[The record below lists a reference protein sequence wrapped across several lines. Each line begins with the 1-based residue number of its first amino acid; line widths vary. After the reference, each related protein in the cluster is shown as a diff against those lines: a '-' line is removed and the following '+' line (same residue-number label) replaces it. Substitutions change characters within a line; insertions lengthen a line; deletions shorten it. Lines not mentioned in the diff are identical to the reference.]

1 MAAVPEQPLSPTK
14 IPLLSEKAVET
25 PATQSSSDSPP
36 PTPSPSHHGV
46 KSNMEGALPSL
57 LWGAF
62 APCVPVAVI
71 SSVLLTAILYNRI
84 DNSYVYLPPK
94 QVTTSTN
101 EGLQALQNIQYI
113 ENNGGDSAYYLYYKT
128 ITNPAVLHMISS
140 WTAKLIPF
148 VTGASMALVAF
159 FAGQRIMK
167 ATASKSE
174 KLPSPHQVSILI
186 GLLNGGGTQPLL
198 DAVKYRWQNHES
210 LVQPVPL
217 AFWCLSFIVFMTF
230 AIGAVD
236 SWFGTVTTAM
246 NIALVIPQNHTT
258 FSFGRGLNSSQCGPG
273 DWAVR
278 SCPSNNQASCSYP
291 CSITNWTAA
300 NGERQGVLNAQQA
313 AEVLM
318 SNSLNNTIYNVTV
331 NGSNYYFLGDVKSN
345 TKLDFTA
352 TTLAIKTQC
361 QVITQDCNVTPN
373 ADNVSSSFTCGAYS
387 APSFSYSGEVGIDP
401 KSATSA
407 MDEAMVGIQFFN
419 DTAKTQPVG
428 FGSSTTDLFST
439 QNPLQF
445 LAWSKGFPP
454 VDTYGDEFINMR
466 KDHYLKY
473 DASGDTVFVISCS
486 ATIAQVKYKWTNA
499 TVSLVELEADE
510 DVADYYG
517 AVFSAPFAINSPLS
531 HLALQDASALAAYQK
546 TPEGLSKIFG
556 DRFSQAAV
564 ALSSGIA
571 IGVRNELEWTR
582 QNNFLAVRVPYVPLY
597 LLVTLKAIYALF
609 ALSLALLAVFL
620 TQPSQ
625 AQEVK
630 ERLTVDGLAAGFF
643 EPSANHE
650 RAVKDVCDLFEEH
663 KSPEKSE
670 DTKKIGLLQTDKGGW
685 LWVAVAQKAAQGLG
699 LQAAASYAADQ
710 VADVAAAQMGTVGTL
725 GQGYQLVKDI
735 I

>member
-1 MAAVPEQPLSPTK
+1 MAIQPDSPTK
-14 IPLLSEKAVET
+14 IPLLSEKET
-25 PATQSSSDSPP
+25 PATLASSESPP
-36 PTPSPSHHGV
+36 QTPTSTHAI
-46 KSNMEGALPSL
+46 KDNIEGALPSL

-84 DNSYVYLPPK
+84 DGSYVYLPPK
-94 QVTTSTN
+94 HETSSTD
-101 EGLQALQNIQYI
+101 GLATLQSIQQI
-113 ENNGGDSAYYLYYKT
+113 ENNGGDQAYYLYYKT

-140 WTAKLIPF
+140 WTAKIIPF

-217 AFWCLSFIVFMTF
+217 AFWCLSFIVLMTF

-246 NIALVIPQNHTT
+246 NIALVIPKNNTA
-258 FSFGRGLNSSQCGPG
+258 FSFGRGLNSSQCGPS
-273 DWAVR
+273 DWESR
-278 SCPSNNQASCSYP
+278 TCPGNAQANCSYP
-291 CSITNWTAA
+291 CSITSWQTAD
-300 NGERQGVLNAQQA
+300 GERQGVLNAQQA
-313 AEVLM
+313 AETLM
-318 SNSLNNTIYNVTV
+318 SNSLNNTIHNVTV
-331 NGSNYYFLGDVKSN
+331 NGSNYYFLGDTQSSK
-345 TKLDFTA
+345 TLDFVA

-361 QVITQDCNVTPN
+361 QMVTQNCSVT
-373 ADNVSSSFTCGAYS
+373 AVDSVSSGFTCGAYS
-387 APSFSYSGEVGIDP
+387 SPSFSYSGEVGMDP
-401 KSATSA
+401 KNATSA
-407 MDEAMVGIQFFN
+407 PDEAMVGIQFFN
-419 DTAKTQPVG
+419 DTAKSQPVG
-428 FGSSTTDLFST
+428 FGSSTTNLFST

-445 LAWSKGFPP
+445 LTWSKGFPP
-454 VDTYGDEFINMR
+454 VDTYQDEFKTMR
-466 KDHYLKY
+466 EDQYLKY
-473 DASGDTVFVISCS
+473 DATGDTVFVLSCS
-486 ATIAQVKYKWTNA
+486 AVIAEVKYNWTNSSI
-499 TVSLVELEADE
+499 TLVELEADE

-531 HLALQDASALAAYQK
+531 HLALQDAAALAAYRK
-546 TPEGLSKIFG
+546 TPEGLSKVFA

-564 ALSSGIA
+564 ALSSGIG
-571 IGVRNELEWTR
+571 IKVQNELEWTR
-582 QNNFLAVRVPYVPLY
+582 DNSYLATRVPYVPLY

-609 ALSLALLAVFL
+609 ALGLAVLAVFL

-643 EPSANHE
+643 EPNANHE
-650 RAVKDVCDLFEEH
+650 RAVKNVSDLFHEH
-663 KSPEKSE
+663 QSPDKSE
-670 DTKKIGLLQTDKGGW
+670 DTQKIGLLQTDKGGW
-685 LWVAVAQKAAQGLG
+685 LWVAVVQKAAQGLG
-699 LQAAASYAADQ
+699 IQQAANFAADQ
-710 VADVAAAQMGTVGTL
+710 VADAAAAQMGAVGTL
-725 GQGYQLVKDI
+725 GQGYKLVKDI

>member
-1 MAAVPEQPLSPTK
+1 MAAMQGQPLSPTR
-14 IPLLSEKAVET
+14 IPLLSEKAAGT
-25 PATQSSSDSPP
+25 PATQSTSSDSPP
-36 PTPSPSHHGV
+36 PTPKPHHAV
-46 KSNMEGALPSL
+46 KDNMEGALPSL

-84 DNSYVYLPPK
+84 DSSYVFLPK
-94 QVTTSTN
+94 HQGTTSTS
-101 EGLQALQNIQYI
+101 EGLQTLQNIQQI
-113 ENNGGDSAYYLYYKT
+113 ENSGGDRAYYLHYNT

-140 WTAKLIPF
+140 WTAKIIPF

-198 DAVKYRWQNHES
+198 DTVKYRWQNHES

-236 SWFGTVTTAM
+236 SWFGTVTTAL
-246 NIALVIPQNHTT
+246 NIELVVPKNHTAF
-258 FSFGRGLNSSQCGPG
+258 FSYGRGLNSSQCGPG
-273 DWAVR
+273 DWQVR
-278 SCPSNNQASCSYP
+278 SCPGNAQASCSYP

-300 NGERQGVLNAQQA
+300 NGERHGVLNAQQA

-318 SNSLNNTIYNVTV
+318 SNSYNNTIYNVTTG
-331 NGSNYYFLGDVKSN
+331 GSNYYFLGDVRSS
-345 TKLDFTA
+345 TTLDFAA

-361 QVITQDCNVTPN
+361 HMVTQDCNVTN
-373 ADNVSSSFTCGAYS
+373 NGDLSSGFTCGAYS
-387 APSFSYSGEVGIDP
+387 APSFSYSGEVGVDP
-401 KSATSA
+401 KNA
-407 MDEAMVGIQFFN
+407 MSSPDEAMVGIQFFN

-445 LAWSKGFPP
+445 LVWSKGFPP
-454 VDTYGDEFINMR
+454 VDTGEDQFKHMR
-466 KDHYLKY
+466 DAYFLKY
-473 DASGDTVFVISCS
+473 DATGDTVFILNCS
-486 ATIAQVKYKWTNA
+486 AVIAQVKYHWINA
-499 TVSLVELEADE
+499 SVSLVELEADE

-517 AVFSAPFAINSPLS
+517 AVFSAPFAINSALS
-531 HLALQDASALAAYQK
+531 HLSLQDAAALAAYQK
-546 TPEGLSKIFG
+546 TPEGLSKVFG

-571 IGVRNELEWTR
+571 IKVQNEQEWTR
-582 QNNFLAVRVPYVPLY
+582 NNNYLAVRVPYVPLY
-597 LLVTLKAIYALF
+597 LLVALKAIYALF
-609 ALSLALLAVFL
+609 ALSLAVLAVFL

-643 EPSANHE
+643 EPHANHE
-650 RAVKDVCDLFEEH
+650 KAVKKVCDLFAEH
-663 KSPEKSE
+663 QSPEKSD
-670 DTKKIGLLQTDKGGW
+670 DTQKIGLLQTDKGGW
-685 LWVAVAQKAAQGLG
+685 LWVSVVKKAAEGLG
-699 LQAAASYAADQ
+699 IQQAADYAIGQ
-710 VADVAAAQMGTVGTL
+710 VADAAATQMGAVGTL
-725 GQGYQLVKDI
+725 GQGYKLVKEI